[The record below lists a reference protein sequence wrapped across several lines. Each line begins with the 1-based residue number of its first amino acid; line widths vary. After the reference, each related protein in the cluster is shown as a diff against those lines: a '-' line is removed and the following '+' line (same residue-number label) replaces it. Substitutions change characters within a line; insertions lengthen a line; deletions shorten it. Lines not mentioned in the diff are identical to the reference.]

1 MDLLTCFTV
10 SHTHTHTHPLLSY
23 RCAPLH
29 IFSPFPSRLTDAD
42 ALIIQ
47 FGRGVAVESQSAVL
61 AVLAPGVV
69 LAADACDDVQVVD
82 VAAAIGVAVALAVWK
97 KKWWISNFFSGVGK
111 KKIHEWNGIEGGG
124 CCSLGGVF
132 GWHKEMINELSLY
145 KMSES
150 FTFRCQWRNKW
161 CRVCFMAFLSHSIL
175 VQ

>member
-10 SHTHTHTHPLLSY
+10 SHTHTHTYIHCCRTDAPT
-23 RCAPLH
+23 PLH

-97 KKWWISNFFSGVGK
+97 KKWRISNFFSGVGK
-111 KKIHEWNGIEGGG
+111 KKIHEWNGIGGW
-124 CCSLGGVF
+124 GVLESWRCF
-132 GWHKEMINELSLY
+132 WVTQGNDKWAEL
-145 KMSES
+145 
-150 FTFRCQWRNKW
+150 
-161 CRVCFMAFLSHSIL
+161 I
-175 VQ
+175 